1 MMIRRRPATVA
12 AHAASLGG
20 LDVFEKGTE
29 MIVEKGFRN
38 RILGG
43 HEPNPHGGLRL
54 ITEMLACMT
63 ALAALTLMS
72 GTVTAAQTTKTAAQ
86 SAVDQFDE
94 CAQSLFKNEFDPA
107 EVDYELSLNK
117 EAVLFL
123 SAKWR
128 SRDGAINILTRIRS
142 IGSTVIRE
150 LTMTQNG
157 TSNDEL
163 PPPAAKV
170 KEHIAQVFEECP
182 LEKEDFKCADAVTER
197 FNGIEQIVRN
207 NLEYPDV
214 TVEKYTANE
223 QIFRASKEV
232 QRGSI
237 DDYSLV
243 LNGAT
248 DHKSF
253 GWRTFRPLTP
263 AAVEQVLHN
272 PPPRIAR
279 NGSDIRKLQTC
290 MEDVVPHLRIIP
302 R

>member
-1 MMIRRRPATVA
+1 
-12 AHAASLGG
+12 
-20 LDVFEKGTE
+20 
-29 MIVEKGFRN
+29 MIVEKGFPRRK
-38 RILGG
+38 RIVRGRG
-43 HEPNPHGGLRL
+43 PNPRGRARL
-54 ITEMLACMT
+54 VKETLANIAT
-63 ALAALTLMS
+63 LVALALMS
-72 GTVTAAQTTKTAAQ
+72 GTVAADQTTKTTAQ
-86 SAVDQFDE
+86 SAIDQFDE
-94 CAQSLFKNEFDPA
+94 CAESLFKGEFGPA
-107 EVDYELSLNK
+107 DVDYELSLNK

-128 SRDGAINILTRIRS
+128 SHDGTINILTRIRS

-150 LTMTQNG
+150 MTMTQNG
-157 TSNDEL
+157 ASNDEL

-170 KEHIAQVFEECP
+170 KEHIANVFEECP
-182 LEKEDFKCADAVTER
+182 PEKEDIDCADAVIER
-197 FNGIEQIVRN
+197 FNGIEQVVRH

-214 TVEKYTANE
+214 TVEKYTSSE

-232 QRGSI
+232 QRGI

-253 GWRTFRPLTP
+253 GWRTFRPFTP
-263 AAVEQVLHN
+263 AAVEEVLHN

-290 MEDVVPHLRIIP
+290 MENVVPDLRIIP

>member
-1 MMIRRRPATVA
+1 MIA
-12 AHAASLGG
+12 
-20 LDVFEKGTE
+20 
-29 MIVEKGFRN
+29 EKGFPYRS
-38 RILGG
+38 RIVAGRG
-43 HEPNPHGGLRL
+43 PNPRVTSRL
-54 ITEMLACMT
+54 VKETLAGIA
-63 ALAALTLMS
+63 ALVALTLMS
-72 GTVTAAQTTKTAAQ
+72 GTIAAAQTTKTAAQ
-86 SAVDQFDE
+86 LAIDQFDD
-94 CAQSLFKNEFDPA
+94 CAESLFKDEFDPA
-107 EVDYELSLNK
+107 EIDYELSLNK
-117 EAVLFL
+117 AAVLFL

-128 SRDGAINILTRIRS
+128 SHDGAVNILTRIRS

-157 TSNDEL
+157 AASDEL
-163 PPPAAKV
+163 PAPAAKV
-170 KEHIAQVFEECP
+170 KEHIAKIFEECP
-182 LEKEDFKCADAVTER
+182 PEKEDFKCADAVTER
-197 FNGIEQIVRN
+197 FNGIEQIVRQ

-214 TVEKYTANE
+214 TVEKYTSNE
-223 QIFRASKEV
+223 QVFRASKEV

-253 GWRTFRPLTP
+253 GWRTFRPFTP
-263 AAVEQVLHN
+263 AAVEEVLHN

-290 MEDVVPHLRIIP
+290 MENVVPLLRIIP